1 MYNQDTLKKI
11 VEKAISSL
19 SYDTGSELLTDPVKY
34 VLSMGGKRLRPVLA
48 LMTCNIFSDKIDDA
62 VIPAAGLEVF
72 HNFTLVHDDI
82 MDKADIR
89 RNLPTVQSKWNVN
102 QAILSGDVMAFIA
115 IDCFLQSPPE
125 ILHKVLRIFNKT
137 AIDVCTGQQLDMDFE
152 KSHVVSLDEYIIMIG
167 LKTAA
172 LTAASARIGA
182 CFGGANDKNCSLA
195 EEFGKNLGIAF
206 QIQDDLL
213 DLYGETHVF
222 GKALGG
228 DIIANKKTFL
238 FVKAMELAG
247 NAQKKKLLEL
257 YTAGETDT
265 SLKIKAVK
273 SIYDELGI
281 KTITEN
287 TAGEYVRSALGFLD
301 LIEVARERKAGMMEM
316 VNSLL
321 GRDY

>member
-1 MYNQDTLKKI
+1 MYNQDALKKI
-11 VEKAISSL
+11 VEKAILSL
-19 SYDTGSELLTDPVKY
+19 SYDTGSERLADPVKY
-34 VLSMGGKRLRPVLA
+34 ILSMGGKRLRPVLA
-48 LMTCNIFSDKIDDA
+48 LMACNLFSDKIDDA

-82 MDKADIR
+82 MDQAHLR
-89 RNLPTVQSKWNVN
+89 RNLPTVHSKWNVN

-115 IDCFLQSPPE
+115 IECFLQSPSG
-125 ILHKVLRIFNKT
+125 ILQKVLRIFNKA
-137 AIDVCTGQQLDMDFE
+137 AIDVCAGQQLDMDFE
-152 KSHVVSLDEYIIMIG
+152 KSHVVNHDEYIFMIG

-172 LTAASARIGA
+172 LTAASAKIGA
-182 CFGGANDKNCSLA
+182 CFGGANDKNCSHA

-222 GKALGG
+222 GKTTGG
-228 DIIANKKTFL
+228 DITANKKTFL

-247 NAQKKKLLEL
+247 NAQKKMLQEL

-265 SLKIKAVK
+265 SLKITAVK

-287 TAGEYVRSALGFLD
+287 IAGEYVRSALGFLD
-301 LIEVARERKAGMMEM
+301 LIEVAPERKAGMAEM
-316 VNSLL
+316 VNTLL
-321 GRDY
+321 GRDH